1 LLEVLYVPR
10 RMQFNVL
17 RYGEVFY
24 IGVRSIPEPDLR
36 LETPLIS
43 PRENDC
49 LTYITIENGP

>member
-1 LLEVLYVPR
+1 VPR
-10 RMQFNVL
+10 RMQFNLL